1 MDYYQVSKKK
11 EKLVSNSKWD
21 DISFDDDIPLPTD
34 VRSSDK
40 YPWAKFPPPNP
51 KTGQAR
57 SFAFTPDNDGIDTSK
72 RLKNRIDQS
81 LRTFIKGK
89 EPTWR
94 FISRVKLENDESVV
108 RVWRLADENADA

>member
-1 MDYYQVSKKK
+1 MGYYQVSMKK
-11 EKLVSNSKWD
+11 EKLVSNGKWD
-21 DISFDDDIPLPTD
+21 EISFDDDIPLPTD

-57 SFAFTPDNDGIDTSK
+57 SFAFTPDSDGIDTTK

-94 FISRVKLENDESVV
+94 FISRVKLEDDESVV
-108 RVWRLADENADA
+108 RVWRLADDSTDA